1 MSLVN
6 NSLVELPT
14 TKSISYSWNF
24 GMARDLYYR
33 SFNFRHVRRISCTI
47 LLLTIGTAFLGY
59 VLPWGQMRF
68 WGATVITNLVCVIPK
83 LGVILVNI
91 FWGGFAVD
99 NTSLTRF
106 FTLHFLLPFSIV
118 GVRGLHLFFSCFKNG
133 GFTISYQGY
142 LASYTLISFFLLVR
156 LFQLGKLISGSSN
169 GRTFTI
175 GFQGLYIFIGTLLL
189 ILTILQV
196 VINTLW
202 EHYYISFRKH
212 VYFTWFLC
220 LIVWCIFLGVV
231 FFLSLRELV
240 QIITLLG
247 VGGGGNLP
255 PSDPN
260 STLVATIVLLNRTEY
275 KLKTPYHVFDGETG
289 QILEYRDGQRYIF
302 KSQHKGGVVRYQLT
316 FSELKHLDLFATTSY
331 LDKFKASIYSNP
343 SLYNI
348 QAKVLTTDSSQ
359 ISFGLE
365 PMLRNSVFI
374 SKNSLPV
381 VHRPCLLKGT
391 WANSPSIWVHLL
403 VRSSRSPLL
412 TVVPA
417 MNFYPSKG
425 ILYSMLH
432 EVDDLD
438 PETKLW
444 VKSSL
449 IILYNR
455 K

>member
-59 VLPWGQMRF
+59 VLPWGQIRF
-68 WGATVITNLVCVIPK
+68 WGATVITNLVCAIPK
-83 LGVILVNI
+83 LGVIMVNI

-118 GVRGLHLFFSCFKNG
+118 GLRGLHLFFSCFKNG

-142 LASYTLISFFLLVR
+142 LASYILISFFLLVR
-156 LFQLGKLISGSSN
+156 LFQLGKLISG
-169 GRTFTI
+169 RTFTI
-175 GFQGLYIFIGTLLL
+175 GFQGLYIFFGTLLL

-231 FFLSLRELV
+231 FFLSLKELV

-289 QILEYRDGQRYIF
+289 QILEYSDGQRYIF

-348 QAKVLTTDSSQ
+348 EAKVLTTDSSQ

-425 ILYSMLH
+425 ILYSMLQ
-432 EVDDLD
+432 EVDGLD